1 MPPTQRLSTVTT
13 QLIARAQQPSADEPS
28 LLKVLQTVLTI
39 ASSPALLHSDTTVSQ
54 LLLLCLTLQ
63 QNRSNTIKNT
73 ASATVQQFVALLLDA
88 VAAEK
93 ASTFDKPPPPPPQ
106 PDVKLSPP
114 TKDQLSSLS
123 VAARC
128 AFMAVQ
134 DLCLLANGEPAL
146 WLPGSGPLSIPF
158 AFEVINRTLASHV
171 PLFIHFEP
179 FRFLLRE
186 RCTALVLKTAQ
197 QPERQE
203 WAVALRLSH
212 LTSTLLI
219 SYADMLRTES
229 AILLSM
235 LTKTASSES
244 ISIPQRVLAL
254 EACRVV
260 TAHPKLLRSLFEKHD
275 KRPGTSAVFTTFTS
289 AISALLK
296 SKTLNP
302 SSSRA
307 DQIEAHFLTTHRAA
321 ASSRGATF
329 NAALYSEVDG
339 TALTSDHAAALA
351 VECQVCIAGA
361 IGVIGEPLRPTTEEG
376 EITKASPTK
385 DGGGGDSGSGAA
397 AAVDRLR
404 SGGGGT
410 DADAGGGEKSEILIV
425 REMVG
430 ACWKA
435 LLGALSLLMAS
446 FGREE
451 GAGERSTHTPYTHN
465 IHPSSHTLLPF
476 TQAVLKCYQAFTQA
490 CGSLSLTQPRDA
502 FLTSL
507 CHYALP
513 PRAKEGSS
521 NNLIAGAR
529 AMFSPV
535 DTAYEPLPHTRLSAK
550 NVQALKAVFNIA
562 HCMGGLL
569 GASWSLVLDTFEQLD
584 RIIAGSKTTASGG
597 VRAVELATATGGPE
611 ATSNEL
617 SILSAALNNLFEGSV
632 RLDDVA
638 IAHFLTALSTSCF
651 ASLAHEATSRR
662 GSPRNGS
669 AAAQPPRLFALS
681 KFVDTVLINLKRI
694 RILWPL
700 VTQFLL
706 PVANHQTQRIRV
718 LGMESLS
725 KVLIASMRMHI
736 ADQAAAAK
744 KDSGGPGRGSAHDAW
759 DYASC
764 SRLWR
769 NYNADAPIERL
780 RRRSSLR
787 CTRC

>member
-1 MPPTQRLSTVTT
+1 MASSHSLLRLLEADLRALSEVRDAKKYPEVKESSERALLKLRSIAKSLPANASAAEQANAVAGTDDMLVPFMHAIAQKSDALPLSALGAVQRMISHNAVAPQRLPTVTT

-361 IGVIGEPLRPTTEEG
+361 IGVIGEPLRPTTDEG

-385 DGGGGDSGSGAA
+385 DGGGGDGGSGAA

-404 SGGGGT
+404 SGG

-451 GAGERSTHTPYTHN
+451 GVQVREARTPYTHTHS
-465 IHPSSHTLLPF
+465 IVHPH
-476 TQAVLKCYQAFTQA
+476 
-490 CGSLSLTQPRDA
+490 LTP
-502 FLTSL
+502 
-507 CHYALP
+507 
-513 PRAKEGSS
+513 
-521 NNLIAGAR
+521 
-529 AMFSPV
+529 FSPSHR
-535 DTAYEPLPHTRLSAK
+535 PS
-550 NVQALKAVFNIA
+550 
-562 HCMGGLL
+562 
-569 GASWSLVLDTFEQLD
+569 
-584 RIIAGSKTTASGG
+584 
-597 VRAVELATATGGPE
+597 
-611 ATSNEL
+611 
-617 SILSAALNNLFEGSV
+617 
-632 RLDDVA
+632 
-638 IAHFLTALSTSCF
+638 
-651 ASLAHEATSRR
+651 
-662 GSPRNGS
+662 
-669 AAAQPPRLFALS
+669 
-681 KFVDTVLINLKRI
+681 
-694 RILWPL
+694 
-700 VTQFLL
+700 
-706 PVANHQTQRIRV
+706 
-718 LGMESLS
+718 
-725 KVLIASMRMHI
+725 
-736 ADQAAAAK
+736 
-744 KDSGGPGRGSAHDAW
+744 
-759 DYASC
+759 
-764 SRLWR
+764 
-769 NYNADAPIERL
+769 
-780 RRRSSLR
+780 
-787 CTRC
+787 